1 MNLEMKIW
9 RIINDNIF
17 EEVGHEKYARGKNDE
32 RLDSWLNPK
41 NFHQ

>member
-17 EEVGHEKYARGKNDE
+17 EEVDHEKYARGKMIRE
-32 RLDSWLNPK
+32 
-41 NFHQ
+41 